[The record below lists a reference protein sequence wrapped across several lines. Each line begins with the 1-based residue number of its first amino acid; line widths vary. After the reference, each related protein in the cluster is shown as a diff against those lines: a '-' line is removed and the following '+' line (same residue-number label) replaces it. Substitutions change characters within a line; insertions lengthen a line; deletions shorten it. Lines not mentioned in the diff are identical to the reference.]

1 MRLRANDRCPIHNG
15 RRDCCGRAE
24 AGVGRIGRKY
34 ESLGPG
40 ITKIPDEHHPR
51 GYRVRRSKSAM
62 NRLLAKK
69 VVEQKGICSL
79 CNLPMTDAREIGP
92 DHTDPR
98 GMGGARK
105 DDHEDNITACHN
117 ECNREKGS
125 RRL

>member
-1 MRLRANDRCPIHNG
+1 MKLSAKQLCPLHR

-62 NRLLAKK
+62 NRLLTKK
-69 VVEQKGICSL
+69 VEEQKGLCGICH
-79 CNLPMTDAREIGP
+79 LPMTDAREIDP
-92 DHTDPR
+92 DHIEPR
-98 GMGGARK
+98 GNGGCWR
-105 DDHEDNITACHN
+105 DDDESNIRATHRS
-117 ECNREKGS
+117 CNLEKGS
-125 RRL
+125 RRDM